1 MYKVLVIGCGGSG
14 AKTLAYM
21 MDQLRA
27 DLAVYGISEIPGCWQ
42 FLNVDTPLQEEE
54 GEAVGSVSQQGGAY
68 VACGVASGD
77 YAVVDK
83 ALTMRVQKEPSGLRR
98 LATWMPRHPRDVAFP
113 VTVGAGQFRGIGRL
127 LVLGKLGEVS
137 RAIQA
142 ALARMASP
150 RSQEQAARV
159 AEVVPGAGSAPGVG
173 APPMVLVISSM
184 AGGSG
189 ASMTL
194 DVCRLVAGVHSTPA
208 IDPQNISVFLYTA
221 EVFESVPA
229 HLRPGMPGNTLAM
242 LGEIVAAQAGAEG
255 RVARLDEE
263 LYASLGLK
271 NHSGRAFKRVA
282 PIGLRAGGSGA
293 AFGDGT
299 AEGVF
304 RGMGRG
310 LARYISS
317 PAFQNYVS
325 YDIAN
330 PVEAPDRELVGWG
343 VDPTDTA
350 WSSFGYASLST
361 GRDRYAEYASQRIAR
376 RAVDHALDGFK
387 LPGDTTGDSQRLA
400 DLWAEHRSLELSRL
414 GLPSVSGTNVLAGDQ
429 AVDQETADW
438 LISAQV
444 SSAVNEQI
452 LRQRAR
458 GAVDSLVARKMSVSG
473 GIAPED
479 WLENIRLWLR
489 HQESQIVTELTREAS
504 VLALTRAQEMVDRL
518 VSTTRTALGELGV
531 PYALTVLAHL
541 RRRPGGVLPS
551 LADRL
556 AALGAFSSADPLA
569 VPDSLVSKIRTLGK
583 GALSGEA
590 LRALES
596 ELFEHLREQI
606 YQWLASRV
614 AADLAPAVE
623 DLAASAVR
631 PLENALNDTRK
642 TLEAARGDGRNAYGV
657 ADVATDIY
665 AAWPE
670 EAPAGQDRVAPV
682 PRRFAAAHNEVVLME
697 VDDYP
702 AGFDEH
708 IRQAAPQDRRGDVRG
723 AYEAVV
729 HQVLTGSWEQGA
741 GDPAPDDLLTV
752 VSPWVPRGLRDATRG
767 TLPAPARYEV
777 RARPADLLQ
786 RARAFVARRG
796 EAFEAFTSQ
805 SLRGYLND
813 DAVGDHERDRRSKAV
828 LAGLKLTLEMA
839 RPLVEIDEQ
848 TYGRLH
854 NGELPRLTF
863 NFSTM
868 PFRNQQVA
876 GDFLDYL
883 RHNDTFDADL
893 VTAAV
898 ERSLGDDDVARVD
911 IFGSYPRT
919 LPVAYSGLLKSVAE
933 VWNAAASSG
942 GARESFWQFRRAR
955 PLLGGLPMGDDERR
969 AIVRGWW
976 IATLAGGVS
985 RDPWKR
991 ADDRHPVRVWDR
1003 DEGEWAE
1010 VPAPMLTPP
1019 SRMIAPNAWLPAV
1032 LESCLLAYLR
1042 VEHEG
1047 LDAFRPWRALRRWAD
1062 DSINGPRESFGRAT
1076 SVETALAELLG
1087 EGSIDGLT
1095 PVIDLADASAE
1106 ERRQLLLGFVD
1117 AVLTDLDQ
1125 NYLPGPGKADGPGHW
1140 TNYRK
1145 RDLVLTTPLTV
1156 DLAEE
1161 MRHELS
1167 SVRDILAVVEP
1178 MNAAGAVD
1186 APGAFDGL
1194 EY

>member
-54 GEAVGSVSQQGGAY
+54 GEAVGSVSGQGGAY

-77 YAVVDK
+77 YAVVDE

-98 LATWMPRHPRDVAFP
+98 LATWMPRRPRDVAFP

-137 RAIQA
+137 RAVQA

-150 RSQEQAARV
+150 RSQEEAAHV
-159 AEVVPGAGSAPGVG
+159 AEVVPGAGSAPSVS

-229 HLRPGMPGNTLAM
+229 HLRAGMPGNTLAM

-255 RVARLDEE
+255 LAADLDEA
-263 LYASLGLK
+263 LYASLGIK
-271 NHSGRAFKRVA
+271 NYAGRAFKRVT

-293 AFGDGT
+293 VFGDGT
-299 AEGVF
+299 SEGVF

-317 PAFQNYVS
+317 PAFRDFVS

-330 PVEAPDRELVGWG
+330 QVEVPDRDLVGWG

-387 LPGDTTGDSQRLA
+387 LSGGDATGDSQRLA
-400 DLWAEHRSLELSRL
+400 DLWTERRPLELSRL
-414 GLPSVSGTNVLAGDQ
+414 GLPQASGTNILAGDR
-429 AVDQETADW
+429 AVDQETASW
-438 LISAQV
+438 LVSAAV
-444 SSAVNEQI
+444 SSAVNDQT
-452 LRQRAR
+452 LRERVR
-458 GAVDSLVARKMSVSG
+458 TVMDSLFSRKMAAAG
-473 GIAPED
+473 DIAPGD
-479 WLENIRLWLR
+479 WLETTRLWLH
-489 HQESQIVTELTREAS
+489 HQEPRIVADLTRDAS
-504 VLALTRAQEMVDRL
+504 ALALTRVEEMAERL
-518 VSTTRTALGELGV
+518 VSTTRTALADLGV
-531 PYALTVLAHL
+531 PYALTVLTQL
-541 RRRPGGVLPS
+541 RRPGGVLLS

-556 AALGAFSSADPLA
+556 AELGAFQRATPLA
-569 VPDSLVSKIRTLGK
+569 LPEPVVGKVRALGK
-583 GALSGEA
+583 GSVSGEG
-590 LRALES
+590 LRVLDRD
-596 ELFEHLREQI
+596 LFTHLNEQA
-606 YQWLASRV
+606 YRWLASQL
-614 AADLAPAVE
+614 AADLVPAVK

-642 TLEAARGDGRNAYGV
+642 VLEAARGDKRSAYGV
-657 ADVATDIY
+657 ADVTTDLY

-670 EAPAGQDRVAPV
+670 EAPAGQDQVAPV
-682 PRRFAAAHNEVVLME
+682 PQRFATAHNEVVLMA
-697 VDDYP
+697 VDAYA
-702 AGFDEH
+702 AGFEEH
-708 IRQAAPQDRRGDVRG
+708 IRQSAPRDQRGETQK
-723 AYEAVV
+723 AYQAVV

-741 GDPAPDDLLTV
+741 GEPSPDDLLTV
-752 VSPWVPRGLRDATRG
+752 ASAWVPQGLQGATRG
-767 TLPAPARYEV
+767 ALPAPARYEV
-777 RARPADLLQ
+777 RARPADILR

-813 DAVGDHERDRRSKAV
+813 DLVGDHERAQRSAAV
-828 LAGLKLTLEMA
+828 LAGLKRTLEMA
-839 RPLVEIDEQ
+839 RPLVELDERI
-848 TYGRLH
+848 YAKLH
-854 NGELPRLTF
+854 NGGRPRLSFT
-863 NFSTM
+863 FSTV

-883 RHNDTFDADL
+883 RRNDSFDADL
-893 VTAAV
+893 VTSAV

-911 IFGSYPRT
+911 VFGSYPRT

-933 VWNAAASSG
+933 VWDASTGSA
-942 GARESFWQFRRAR
+942 GARDSFWQMRRAR
-955 PLLGGLPMGDDERR
+955 PLPGGLPMGDDERR

-976 IATLAGGVS
+976 TATLAGGIV

-991 ADDRHPVRVWDR
+991 ADDHHPVRVWDR
-1003 DEGEWAE
+1003 QDKEWVE
-1010 VPAPMLTPP
+1010 IPAPMLTPP

-1032 LESCLLAYLR
+1032 LEACLLAYLR
-1042 VEHEG
+1042 VGHEG
-1047 LDAFRPWRALRRWAD
+1047 LEAFRPWQALRYWAD
-1062 DSINGPRESFGRAT
+1062 DSVNRHQESFGLGTPVDA
-1076 SVETALAELLG
+1076 ALAELLG
-1087 EGSIDGLT
+1087 EGSLDGLT
-1095 PVIDLADASAE
+1095 PAIDLAEAAPQ
-1106 ERRQLLLGFVD
+1106 ERRQRLLSFVD
-1117 AVLTDLDQ
+1117 AVLADLDR
-1125 NYLPGPGKADGPGHW
+1125 NYLPGPGKADEPGHW

-1145 RDLVLTTPLTV
+1145 RDLIATTPLTV
-1156 DLAEE
+1156 DLAAE
-1161 MRHELS
+1161 MHHELTA
-1167 SVRDILAVVEP
+1167 VRQVLATVEP
-1178 MNAAGAVD
+1178 AGSTAAAGT
-1186 APGAFDGL
+1186 FDGL

>member
-127 LVLGKLGEVS
+127 LVLGKIGEVS
-137 RAIQA
+137 RAVQA

-150 RSQEQAARV
+150 RSQEQAAHV
-159 AEVVPGAGSAPGVG
+159 AEVVPGTGSAPSVG

-221 EVFESVPA
+221 EVFEAVPA

-255 RVARLDEE
+255 RAARLDEA

-271 NHSGRAFKRVA
+271 NHASRAFKRVA

-317 PAFQNYVS
+317 PAFQNYVG

-330 PVEAPDRELVGWG
+330 PVRVPDRELVGWG
-343 VDPTDTA
+343 VDPNDTA

-400 DLWAEHRSLELSRL
+400 DLWAERRSLDLSRL
-414 GLPSVSGTNVLAGDQ
+414 GLPLASGTNVLAGDR
-429 AVDQETADW
+429 AVDQEAADW
-438 LISAQV
+438 LTSAQV
-444 SSAVNEQI
+444 SPAVNEQA

-458 GAVDSLVARKMSVSG
+458 GTVDSLFARKMAVSG
-473 GIAPED
+473 DISSED
-479 WLENIRLWLR
+479 WLETIRLWLR
-489 HQESQIVTELTREAS
+489 RQESQVMAELTREAS
-504 VLALTRAQEMVDRL
+504 ALALTRAQEMADRL
-518 VSTTRTALGELGV
+518 VSATRTALGELGA

-541 RRRPGGVLPS
+541 RRPGGVLPS

-556 AALGAFSSADPLA
+556 AALGAFSSAGPLA
-569 VPDSLVSKIRTLGK
+569 VSDSLAGKVRALGK
-583 GALSGEA
+583 GALSGEG
-590 LRALES
+590 LRVLDR
-596 ELFEHLREQI
+596 ELLANLNEQI

-631 PLENALNDTRK
+631 PLENALNETRK

-670 EAPAGQDRVAPV
+670 EAPVGQDRVAPV
-682 PRRFAAAHNEVVLME
+682 PQRFAAAHNEVVLME
-697 VDDYP
+697 VDAYA

-708 IRQAAPQDRRGDVRG
+708 IRQAAPLDRRGDVRG
-723 AYEAVV
+723 AYQAVV

-752 VSPWVPRGLRDATRG
+752 VSPWAPQGLQDATRG
-767 TLPAPARYEV
+767 SLPAPARYEV
-777 RARPADLLQ
+777 RARPADLLR

-813 DAVGDHERDRRSKAV
+813 DAVGDHERSRRSAAV
-828 LAGLKLTLEMA
+828 LSGLKRTLEMA

-854 NGELPRLTF
+854 NGERPRLTF
-863 NFSTM
+863 TFSTM
-868 PFRNQQVA
+868 PFRNQRVA
-876 GDFLDYL
+876 DEFLDYL
-883 RHNDTFDADL
+883 RRNDSFDADL
-893 VTAAV
+893 VAAAV

-911 IFGSYPRT
+911 VFGSYPRT

-933 VWNAAASSG
+933 VWNAAAGSG
-942 GARESFWQFRRAR
+942 GAREAFWQFRRAR
-955 PLLGGLPMGDDERR
+955 PLPGGLPMGDDERR

-1003 DEGEWAE
+1003 DEGEWVE

-1019 SRMIAPNAWLPAV
+1019 SHMIAPNAWLPAV

-1062 DSINGPRESFGRAT
+1062 DSVNGPQESFGRAT

-1087 EGSIDGLT
+1087 EGSLDGLT
-1095 PVIDLADASAE
+1095 PVIDLAGAPAE
-1106 ERRQLLLGFVD
+1106 ERRRLLLGFAD

-1125 NYLPGPGKADGPGHW
+1125 NYLPGSGKADGPGHW
-1140 TNYRK
+1140 TNYR
-1145 RDLVLTTPLTV
+1145 RRELLATTPLTV

-1161 MRHELS
+1161 MHRELS
-1167 SVRDILAVVEP
+1167 AVREILAAVEP
-1178 MNAAGAVD
+1178 TGAVGGAD
-1186 APGAFDGL
+1186 APGVFDGL

>member
-221 EVFESVPA
+221 EVFDSVPA
-229 HLRPGMPGNTLAM
+229 HLRAGMPGNTLAM

-255 RVARLDEE
+255 LAADLDEA
-263 LYASLGLK
+263 LYASLGIK
-271 NHSGRAFKRVA
+271 NYAGRAFKRVT

-293 AFGDGT
+293 VFGDGT
-299 AEGVF
+299 PEGVF

-317 PAFQNYVS
+317 PAFRDFVS

-330 PVEAPDRELVGWG
+330 QVEVPDRDLVGWG

-387 LPGDTTGDSQRLA
+387 LSGGDATGDSQRLA
-400 DLWAEHRSLELSRL
+400 DLWTERRPLELSRL
-414 GLPSVSGTNVLAGDQ
+414 GLPRASGTNILAGDR
-429 AVDQETADW
+429 AVDQETASW
-438 LISAQV
+438 LVSAAV
-444 SSAVNEQI
+444 SPAVNEQT
-452 LRQRAR
+452 LRERVR
-458 GAVDSLVARKMSVSG
+458 TVMDSLFSRKMAAAG
-473 GIAPED
+473 DIAPGD
-479 WLENIRLWLR
+479 WLETTRLWLH
-489 HQESQIVTELTREAS
+489 HQEPRIVADLTRDAS
-504 VLALTRAQEMVDRL
+504 ALALTRVEEMAERL
-518 VSTTRTALGELGV
+518 VSTTRTALADLGV
-531 PYALTVLAHL
+531 PYALTVLTQL
-541 RRRPGGVLPS
+541 RRPGGVLLS

-556 AALGAFSSADPLA
+556 AELGAFQRATPLA
-569 VPDSLVSKIRTLGK
+569 LPEPVVGKVRALGK
-583 GALSGEA
+583 GSVSGEG
-590 LRALES
+590 LRVLDRD
-596 ELFEHLREQI
+596 LFTHLNEQA
-606 YQWLASRV
+606 YRWLASQL
-614 AADLAPAVE
+614 AADLVPAVK

-642 TLEAARGDGRNAYGV
+642 VLEAARGDKRSAYGV
-657 ADVATDIY
+657 ADVTTDLY

-670 EAPAGQDRVAPV
+670 EAPAGQDQVALV
-682 PRRFAAAHNEVVLME
+682 PQRFATAHNEVVLMA
-697 VDDYP
+697 VDAYA
-702 AGFDEH
+702 AGFEEH
-708 IRQAAPQDRRGDVRG
+708 IRQSAPRDQRGETQK
-723 AYEAVV
+723 AYQAVV

-741 GDPAPDDLLTV
+741 GEPSPDDLLTV
-752 VSPWVPRGLRDATRG
+752 ASAWVPQGLQGATRG
-767 TLPAPARYEV
+767 ALPAPARYEV
-777 RARPADLLQ
+777 RARPADILR

-813 DAVGDHERDRRSKAV
+813 DLVGDHERAQRSAAV
-828 LAGLKLTLEMA
+828 LAGLKRTLEMA
-839 RPLVEIDEQ
+839 RPLVELDERI
-848 TYGRLH
+848 YAKLH
-854 NGELPRLTF
+854 NGGRPRLSFT
-863 NFSTM
+863 FSTV

-883 RHNDTFDADL
+883 RRNDSFDADL
-893 VTAAV
+893 VTSAV

-911 IFGSYPRT
+911 VFGSYPRT

-933 VWNAAASSG
+933 VWDASTGSA
-942 GARESFWQFRRAR
+942 GARDSFWQMRRAR
-955 PLLGGLPMGDDERR
+955 PLPGGLPMGDDERR

-976 IATLAGGVS
+976 TATLAGGIV

-991 ADDRHPVRVWDR
+991 ADDHHPVRVWDR
-1003 DEGEWAE
+1003 QDKEWVE
-1010 VPAPMLTPP
+1010 IPAPMLTPP

-1032 LESCLLAYLR
+1032 LEACLLAYLR
-1042 VEHEG
+1042 VGHEG
-1047 LDAFRPWRALRRWAD
+1047 LEAFRPWQALRYWAD
-1062 DSINGPRESFGRAT
+1062 DSVNRHQESFGLGTPVDA
-1076 SVETALAELLG
+1076 ALAELLG
-1087 EGSIDGLT
+1087 EGSLDGLT
-1095 PVIDLADASAE
+1095 PAIDLAEAAPQ
-1106 ERRQLLLGFVD
+1106 ERRQRLLSFVD
-1117 AVLTDLDQ
+1117 AVLADLDR
-1125 NYLPGPGKADGPGHW
+1125 NYLPGPGKADEPGHW

-1145 RDLVLTTPLTV
+1145 RDLIATTPLTV
-1156 DLAEE
+1156 DLAAE
-1161 MRHELS
+1161 MHHELTA
-1167 SVRDILAVVEP
+1167 VRQVLATVEP
-1178 MNAAGAVD
+1178 AGSTAAAGT
-1186 APGAFDGL
+1186 FDGL

>member
-54 GEAVGSVSQQGGAY
+54 GEAVGSVSGQGGAY

-77 YAVVDK
+77 YAVVDE

-98 LATWMPRHPRDVAFP
+98 LATWMPRRPRDVAFP

-137 RAIQA
+137 RAVQA

-150 RSQEQAARV
+150 RSQEEAAHV
-159 AEVVPGAGSAPGVG
+159 AEVVPGAGSAPSVS

-194 DVCRLVAGVHSTPA
+194 DVCRLVAGVRSTPA

-221 EVFESVPA
+221 EVFESVPV
-229 HLRPGMPGNTLAM
+229 HLRAGMPGNTLAM

-255 RVARLDEE
+255 LAADLDEA
-263 LYASLGLK
+263 LYASLGIK
-271 NHSGRAFKRVA
+271 NYAGRAFKRVT

-293 AFGDGT
+293 VFGDGT
-299 AEGVF
+299 PEGVF

-317 PAFQNYVS
+317 PAFRDFVS

-330 PVEAPDRELVGWG
+330 QVEVPDRDLVGWG

-387 LPGDTTGDSQRLA
+387 LSGGDATGDSQRLA
-400 DLWAEHRSLELSRL
+400 DLWTERRPLELSRL
-414 GLPSVSGTNVLAGDQ
+414 GLPRASGTNILAGDR
-429 AVDQETADW
+429 AVDQETASW
-438 LISAQV
+438 LVSAAV
-444 SSAVNEQI
+444 SPAVNDQT
-452 LRQRAR
+452 LRERVR
-458 GAVDSLVARKMSVSG
+458 TVMDSLFSRKMAAAG
-473 GIAPED
+473 DIAPGD
-479 WLENIRLWLR
+479 WLETTRLWLH
-489 HQESQIVTELTREAS
+489 HQEPRIVADLTRDAS
-504 VLALTRAQEMVDRL
+504 ALALTRVEEMAERL
-518 VSTTRTALGELGV
+518 VSTTRTALADLGV
-531 PYALTVLAHL
+531 PYALTVLTQL
-541 RRRPGGVLPS
+541 RRPGGVLLS

-556 AALGAFSSADPLA
+556 AELGAFQRATPLA
-569 VPDSLVSKIRTLGK
+569 LPEPVVGKVRALGK
-583 GALSGEA
+583 GSVSGEG
-590 LRALES
+590 LRVLDRD
-596 ELFEHLREQI
+596 LFTHLNEQA
-606 YQWLASRV
+606 YRWLASQL
-614 AADLAPAVE
+614 AADLVPAVK

-642 TLEAARGDGRNAYGV
+642 VLEAARGDKRSAYGV
-657 ADVATDIY
+657 ADVTTDLY

-670 EAPAGQDRVAPV
+670 EAPAGQDQVAPV
-682 PRRFAAAHNEVVLME
+682 PQRFATAHNEVVLMA
-697 VDDYP
+697 VDAYA
-702 AGFDEH
+702 AGFEEH
-708 IRQAAPQDRRGDVRG
+708 IRQSASRDQRGETQK
-723 AYEAVV
+723 AYQAVV

-741 GDPAPDDLLTV
+741 GEPSPDDLLTV
-752 VSPWVPRGLRDATRG
+752 ASAWVPQGLQGATRG
-767 TLPAPARYEV
+767 ALPAPARYEV
-777 RARPADLLQ
+777 RARPADILR

-813 DAVGDHERDRRSKAV
+813 DLVGDHERAQRSAAV
-828 LAGLKLTLEMA
+828 LAGLKRTLEMA
-839 RPLVEIDEQ
+839 RPLVELDERI
-848 TYGRLH
+848 YAKLH
-854 NGELPRLTF
+854 NGGRPRLSFT
-863 NFSTM
+863 FSTV

-883 RHNDTFDADL
+883 RRNDSFDADL
-893 VTAAV
+893 VTSAV

-911 IFGSYPRT
+911 VFGSYPRT

-933 VWNAAASSG
+933 VWDASTGSA
-942 GARESFWQFRRAR
+942 GARDSFWQMRRAR
-955 PLLGGLPMGDDERR
+955 PLPGGLPMGDDERR

-976 IATLAGGVS
+976 TATLAGGIV

-991 ADDRHPVRVWDR
+991 ADDHHPVRVWDR
-1003 DEGEWAE
+1003 QDKEWVE
-1010 VPAPMLTPP
+1010 IPAPMLTPP

-1032 LESCLLAYLR
+1032 LEACLLAYLR
-1042 VEHEG
+1042 VGHEG
-1047 LDAFRPWRALRRWAD
+1047 LEAFRPWQALRYWAD
-1062 DSINGPRESFGRAT
+1062 DSVNRHQESFGLGTPVDA
-1076 SVETALAELLG
+1076 ALAELLG
-1087 EGSIDGLT
+1087 EGSLDGLT
-1095 PVIDLADASAE
+1095 PAIDLAEAAPQ
-1106 ERRQLLLGFVD
+1106 ERRQRLLSFVD
-1117 AVLTDLDQ
+1117 AVLADLDR
-1125 NYLPGPGKADGPGHW
+1125 NYLPGPGKADEPGHW

-1145 RDLVLTTPLTV
+1145 RDLIATTPLTV
-1156 DLAEE
+1156 DLAAE
-1161 MRHELS
+1161 MHHELTA
-1167 SVRDILAVVEP
+1167 VRQVLATVEP
-1178 MNAAGAVD
+1178 AGSTAAAGT
-1186 APGAFDGL
+1186 FDGL

>member
-27 DLAVYGISEIPGCWQ
+27 DLAVHGIDEIPGCWQ

-54 GEAVGSVSQQGGAY
+54 GEAVGSVSGQGGAY

-77 YAVVDK
+77 YAVVDE

-98 LATWMPRHPRDVAFP
+98 LATWMPRRPRDVAFP

-137 RAIQA
+137 RAVQA

-159 AEVVPGAGSAPGVG
+159 AEAVPGAGSVPDVA

-194 DVCRLVAGVHSTPA
+194 DVCRLVAGVRSTPA

-221 EVFESVPA
+221 EVFDSVPA
-229 HLRPGMPGNTLAM
+229 HLRAGMPGNTLAM

-255 RVARLDEE
+255 LAADLDEA
-263 LYASLGLK
+263 LYASLGIK
-271 NHSGRAFKRVA
+271 NYAGRAFKRVT

-293 AFGDGT
+293 VFGDGT
-299 AEGVF
+299 PEGVF

-317 PAFQNYVS
+317 PAFRDFVS

-330 PVEAPDRELVGWG
+330 QVEVPDRDLVGWG

-387 LPGDTTGDSQRLA
+387 LSGGDATGDSQRLA
-400 DLWAEHRSLELSRL
+400 DLWTERRPLELSRL
-414 GLPSVSGTNVLAGDQ
+414 GLPRASGTNILAGDR
-429 AVDQETADW
+429 AVDQETASW
-438 LISAQV
+438 LVSAAV
-444 SSAVNEQI
+444 SPAVNEQT
-452 LRQRAR
+452 LRERVR
-458 GAVDSLVARKMSVSG
+458 TVMDSLFSRKMAAAG
-473 GIAPED
+473 DIAPGD
-479 WLENIRLWLR
+479 WLETTRLWLH
-489 HQESQIVTELTREAS
+489 HQEPRTVADLTRDAS
-504 VLALTRAQEMVDRL
+504 ALALTRVEEMAERL
-518 VSTTRTALGELGV
+518 VSTTRTALADLGV
-531 PYALTVLAHL
+531 PYALTVLTQL
-541 RRRPGGVLPS
+541 RRPGGVLLS

-556 AALGAFSSADPLA
+556 AELGAFQRATPLA
-569 VPDSLVSKIRTLGK
+569 LPEPVVGKVRALGK
-583 GALSGEA
+583 GSVSGEG
-590 LRALES
+590 LRVLDRD
-596 ELFEHLREQI
+596 LFTHLNEQA
-606 YQWLASRV
+606 YRWLASQL
-614 AADLAPAVE
+614 AADLVPAVK

-642 TLEAARGDGRNAYGV
+642 VLEAARGDKRSAYGV
-657 ADVATDIY
+657 ADVTTDLY

-670 EAPAGQDRVAPV
+670 EAPAGQDQVAPV
-682 PRRFAAAHNEVVLME
+682 PQRFATAHNEVVLMA
-697 VDDYP
+697 VDAYA
-702 AGFDEH
+702 AGFEEH
-708 IRQAAPQDRRGDVRG
+708 IRQSAPRDQRGETQK
-723 AYEAVV
+723 AYQAVV

-741 GDPAPDDLLTV
+741 GEPSPDDLLTV
-752 VSPWVPRGLRDATRG
+752 ASAWVPQGLQGATRG
-767 TLPAPARYEV
+767 ALPAPARYEV
-777 RARPADLLQ
+777 RARPADILR

-813 DAVGDHERDRRSKAV
+813 DLVGDHERAQRSAAV
-828 LAGLKLTLEMA
+828 LAGLKRTLEMA
-839 RPLVEIDEQ
+839 RPLVELDERI
-848 TYGRLH
+848 YAKLH
-854 NGELPRLTF
+854 NGGRPRLSFT
-863 NFSTM
+863 FSTV

-883 RHNDTFDADL
+883 RRNDSFDADL
-893 VTAAV
+893 VTSAV

-911 IFGSYPRT
+911 VFGSYPRT

-933 VWNAAASSG
+933 VWDASTGSA
-942 GARESFWQFRRAR
+942 GARDSFWQMRRAR
-955 PLLGGLPMGDDERR
+955 PLPGGLPMGDDERR

-976 IATLAGGVS
+976 TATLAGGTV

-991 ADDRHPVRVWDR
+991 ADDHHPVRVWDR
-1003 DEGEWAE
+1003 QDKEWVE
-1010 VPAPMLTPP
+1010 IPAPMLTPP

-1032 LESCLLAYLR
+1032 LEACLLAYLR
-1042 VEHEG
+1042 VGHEG
-1047 LDAFRPWRALRRWAD
+1047 LEAFRPWQALRYWAD
-1062 DSINGPRESFGRAT
+1062 DSVNRHQESFGLGTPVDA
-1076 SVETALAELLG
+1076 ALAELLG
-1087 EGSIDGLT
+1087 EGSLDGLT
-1095 PVIDLADASAE
+1095 PAIDLAEAAPQ
-1106 ERRQLLLGFVD
+1106 ERRQRLLSFVD
-1117 AVLTDLDQ
+1117 AVLADLDR
-1125 NYLPGPGKADGPGHW
+1125 NYLPGPGKADEPGHW

-1145 RDLVLTTPLTV
+1145 RDLIATTPLTV
-1156 DLAEE
+1156 DLAAE
-1161 MRHELS
+1161 MHHELTA
-1167 SVRDILAVVEP
+1167 VRQVLATVEP
-1178 MNAAGAVD
+1178 AGSTAAAGT
-1186 APGAFDGL
+1186 FDGL

>member
-27 DLAVYGISEIPGCWQ
+27 DLAVHGIDEIPGCWQ

-54 GEAVGSVSQQGGAY
+54 GRAVGSVSHQGGAY

-77 YAVVDK
+77 YAVVDA
-83 ALTMRVQKEPSGLRR
+83 ALTDLIRKNSPAGLRR
-98 LATWMPRHPRDVAFP
+98 LATWMPRRPRDVAFP

-127 LVLGKLGEVS
+127 LMLGKLGDVS
-137 RAIQA
+137 RAVQA

-159 AEVVPGAGSAPGVG
+159 AEAVPGAGSVPDVA

-194 DVCRLVAGVHSTPA
+194 DVCRLVAGVRSTPA

-221 EVFESVPA
+221 EVFDSVPA
-229 HLRPGMPGNTLAM
+229 HLRAGMPGNTLAM

-255 RVARLDEE
+255 LAADLDEA
-263 LYASLGLK
+263 LYASLGIK
-271 NHSGRAFKRVA
+271 NYAGRAFKRVT

-293 AFGDGT
+293 VFGDGT
-299 AEGVF
+299 PEGVF

-317 PAFQNYVS
+317 PAFRDFVS

-330 PVEAPDRELVGWG
+330 QVEVPDRDLVGWG

-387 LPGDTTGDSQRLA
+387 LSGGDATGDSQRLA
-400 DLWAEHRSLELSRL
+400 DLWTERRPLELSRL
-414 GLPSVSGTNVLAGDQ
+414 GLPRASGTNILAGDR
-429 AVDQETADW
+429 AVDQETASW
-438 LISAQV
+438 LVSAAV
-444 SSAVNEQI
+444 SPAVNEQT
-452 LRQRAR
+452 LRERVR
-458 GAVDSLVARKMSVSG
+458 TVMDSLFSRKMAAAG
-473 GIAPED
+473 DIAPGD
-479 WLENIRLWLR
+479 WLETTRLWLH
-489 HQESQIVTELTREAS
+489 HQEPRIVADLTRDAS
-504 VLALTRAQEMVDRL
+504 ALALTRVEEMAERL
-518 VSTTRTALGELGV
+518 VSTTRTALADLGV
-531 PYALTVLAHL
+531 PYALTVLTQL
-541 RRRPGGVLPS
+541 RRPGGVLLS

-556 AALGAFSSADPLA
+556 AELGAFQRATPLA
-569 VPDSLVSKIRTLGK
+569 LPEPVVGKVRALGK
-583 GALSGEA
+583 GSVSGEG
-590 LRALES
+590 LRVLDRD
-596 ELFEHLREQI
+596 LFTHLNEQA
-606 YQWLASRV
+606 YRWLASQL
-614 AADLAPAVE
+614 AADLVPAVK

-642 TLEAARGDGRNAYGV
+642 VLEAARGDKRSAYGV
-657 ADVATDIY
+657 ADVTTDLY

-670 EAPAGQDRVAPV
+670 EAPAGQDQVALV
-682 PRRFAAAHNEVVLME
+682 PQRFATAHNEVVLMA
-697 VDDYP
+697 VDAYA
-702 AGFDEH
+702 AGFEEH
-708 IRQAAPQDRRGDVRG
+708 IRQSAPRDQRGETQK
-723 AYEAVV
+723 AYQAVV

-741 GDPAPDDLLTV
+741 GEPSPDDLLTV
-752 VSPWVPRGLRDATRG
+752 ASAWVPQGLQGATRG
-767 TLPAPARYEV
+767 ALPAPARYEV
-777 RARPADLLQ
+777 RARPADILR

-813 DAVGDHERDRRSKAV
+813 DLVGDHERAQRSAAV
-828 LAGLKLTLEMA
+828 LAGLKRTLEMA
-839 RPLVEIDEQ
+839 RPLVELDERI
-848 TYGRLH
+848 YAKLH
-854 NGELPRLTF
+854 NGGRPRLSFT
-863 NFSTM
+863 FSTV

-883 RHNDTFDADL
+883 RRNDSFDADL
-893 VTAAV
+893 VTSAV

-911 IFGSYPRT
+911 VFGSYPRT

-933 VWNAAASSG
+933 VWDASTGSA
-942 GARESFWQFRRAR
+942 GARDSFWQMRRAR
-955 PLLGGLPMGDDERR
+955 PLPGGLPMGDDERR

-976 IATLAGGVS
+976 TATLAGGIV

-991 ADDRHPVRVWDR
+991 ADDHHPVRVWDR
-1003 DEGEWAE
+1003 QDKEWVE
-1010 VPAPMLTPP
+1010 IPAPMLTPP

-1032 LESCLLAYLR
+1032 LEACLLAYLR
-1042 VEHEG
+1042 VGHEG
-1047 LDAFRPWRALRRWAD
+1047 LEAFRPWQALRYWAD
-1062 DSINGPRESFGRAT
+1062 DSVNRHQESFGLGTPVDA
-1076 SVETALAELLG
+1076 ALAELLG
-1087 EGSIDGLT
+1087 EGSLDGLT
-1095 PVIDLADASAE
+1095 PAIDLAEAAPQ
-1106 ERRQLLLGFVD
+1106 ERRQRLLSFVD
-1117 AVLTDLDQ
+1117 AVLADLDR
-1125 NYLPGPGKADGPGHW
+1125 NYLPGPGKADEPGHW

-1145 RDLVLTTPLTV
+1145 RDLIATTPLTV
-1156 DLAEE
+1156 DLAAE
-1161 MRHELS
+1161 MHHELTA
-1167 SVRDILAVVEP
+1167 VRQVLATVEP
-1178 MNAAGAVD
+1178 AGSTAAAGT
-1186 APGAFDGL
+1186 FDGL

>member
-54 GEAVGSVSQQGGAY
+54 GEAVGSVSGQGGAY

-77 YAVVDK
+77 YAVVDE

-98 LATWMPRHPRDVAFP
+98 LATWMPRRPRDVAFP

-137 RAIQA
+137 RAVQA

-150 RSQEQAARV
+150 RSQEEAAHV
-159 AEVVPGAGSAPGVG
+159 AEVVPGAGSAPSVS

-194 DVCRLVAGVHSTPA
+194 DVCRLVAGVRSTPA

-221 EVFESVPA
+221 EVFESVPV
-229 HLRPGMPGNTLAM
+229 HLRAGMPGNTLAM

-255 RVARLDEE
+255 LAADLDEA
-263 LYASLGLK
+263 LYASLGIK
-271 NHSGRAFKRVA
+271 NYAGRAFKRVT

-293 AFGDGT
+293 VFGDGT
-299 AEGVF
+299 PEGVF

-317 PAFQNYVS
+317 PAFRDFVS

-330 PVEAPDRELVGWG
+330 QVEVPDRDLVGWG

-361 GRDRYAEYASQRIAR
+361 GRDRYAEYASQRIAH

-387 LPGDTTGDSQRLA
+387 LSGGDATGDSQRLA
-400 DLWAEHRSLELSRL
+400 DLWTERRPLELSRL
-414 GLPSVSGTNVLAGDQ
+414 GLPRASGTNILAGDR
-429 AVDQETADW
+429 AVDQETASW
-438 LISAQV
+438 LVSAAV
-444 SSAVNEQI
+444 SPAVNEQT
-452 LRQRAR
+452 LRERVR
-458 GAVDSLVARKMSVSG
+458 TVMDSLFSRKMAAAG
-473 GIAPED
+473 DIAPGD
-479 WLENIRLWLR
+479 WLETTRLWLH
-489 HQESQIVTELTREAS
+489 HQEPRIVADLTRDAS
-504 VLALTRAQEMVDRL
+504 ALALTRVEEMAERL
-518 VSTTRTALGELGV
+518 VSTTRTALADLGV
-531 PYALTVLAHL
+531 PYALTVLTQL
-541 RRRPGGVLPS
+541 RRPGGVLLS

-556 AALGAFSSADPLA
+556 AELGAFQRATPLA
-569 VPDSLVSKIRTLGK
+569 LPEPVVGKVRALGK
-583 GALSGEA
+583 GSVSGEG
-590 LRALES
+590 LRVLDRD
-596 ELFEHLREQI
+596 LFTHLNEQA
-606 YQWLASRV
+606 YRWLASQL
-614 AADLAPAVE
+614 AADLVPAVK

-642 TLEAARGDGRNAYGV
+642 VLEAARGDKRSAYGV
-657 ADVATDIY
+657 ADVTTDLY

-670 EAPAGQDRVAPV
+670 EAPAGQDQVAPV
-682 PRRFAAAHNEVVLME
+682 PQRFATAHNEVVLMA
-697 VDDYP
+697 VDAYA
-702 AGFDEH
+702 AGFEEH
-708 IRQAAPQDRRGDVRG
+708 IRQSAPRDQRGETQK
-723 AYEAVV
+723 AYQAVV

-741 GDPAPDDLLTV
+741 GEPSPDDLLTV
-752 VSPWVPRGLRDATRG
+752 ASAWVPQGLQGATRG
-767 TLPAPARYEV
+767 ALPAPARYEV
-777 RARPADLLQ
+777 RARPADILR

-813 DAVGDHERDRRSKAV
+813 DLVGDHERAQRSAAV
-828 LAGLKLTLEMA
+828 LAGLKRTLEMA
-839 RPLVEIDEQ
+839 RPLVELDERI
-848 TYGRLH
+848 YAKLH
-854 NGELPRLTF
+854 NGGRPRLSFT
-863 NFSTM
+863 FSTV

-883 RHNDTFDADL
+883 RRNDSFDADL
-893 VTAAV
+893 VTSAV

-911 IFGSYPRT
+911 VFGSYPRT

-933 VWNAAASSG
+933 VWDASTGSA
-942 GARESFWQFRRAR
+942 GARDSFWQMRRAR
-955 PLLGGLPMGDDERR
+955 PLPGGLPMGDDERR

-976 IATLAGGVS
+976 TATLAGGIV

-991 ADDRHPVRVWDR
+991 ADDHHPVRVWDR
-1003 DEGEWAE
+1003 QDKEWVE
-1010 VPAPMLTPP
+1010 IPAPMLTPP

-1032 LESCLLAYLR
+1032 LEACLLAYLR
-1042 VEHEG
+1042 VGHEG
-1047 LDAFRPWRALRRWAD
+1047 LEAFRPWQALRYWAD
-1062 DSINGPRESFGRAT
+1062 DSVNRHQESFGLGTPVDA
-1076 SVETALAELLG
+1076 ALAELLG
-1087 EGSIDGLT
+1087 EGSLDGLT
-1095 PVIDLADASAE
+1095 PAIDLAEAAPQ
-1106 ERRQLLLGFVD
+1106 ERRQRLLSFVD
-1117 AVLTDLDQ
+1117 AVLADLDR
-1125 NYLPGPGKADGPGHW
+1125 NYLPGPGKADEPGHW

-1145 RDLVLTTPLTV
+1145 RDLIATTPLTV
-1156 DLAEE
+1156 DLAAE
-1161 MRHELS
+1161 MHHELTA
-1167 SVRDILAVVEP
+1167 VRQVLATVEP
-1178 MNAAGAVD
+1178 AGSTAAAGT
-1186 APGAFDGL
+1186 FDGL